1 MQVFYPDSGSV
12 SEVIP
17 SPNHDERMLA
27 TDILLLHYTGMTS
40 TAAAIGRLCDPAS
53 RVSSHYVVDEDGK
66 VLQLVPEARR
76 AWHAGQSSWQGESD
90 INSRSIG
97 IEIANPGHSFG
108 YPDFPQAQIVAVIAL
123 CRDIVTRH
131 RIRADR
137 VLAHS
142 DVAPQRKLDPGEKFP
157 WAELHRAGVGAWIA
171 PSPISPGAGLGP
183 GDCGPEIANLQAA
196 LRDYGYGIA
205 ATGVYDELTQAVVMA
220 FQRHF
225 RTDCIDGRADR
236 STIETLQ
243 ALLAEEKKSFMK
255 TYRSS
260 VFGNSAKIDYNS
272 VKFYYDELLA
282 YDNTEL
288 LRQSVVQAAKS
299 LALAHRELAR
309 NVREKKDLKDIIQQ
323 TQLLITDVQS
333 AGSAFSALSGLIKLP

>member
-1 MQVFYPDSGSV
+1 MQVFSPDSGSV

-17 SPNHDERMLA
+17 SPNHDERMLP
-27 TDILLLHYTGMTS
+27 TDIVLLHYTGMTS
-40 TAAAIGRLCDPAS
+40 TTAAIGRLRDPAS
-53 RVSSHYVVDEDGK
+53 KVSSHYVVDEYGK

-76 AWHAGQSSWQGESD
+76 AWHAGQSSWEGESD
-90 INSRSIG
+90 VNSRSIG
-97 IEIANPGHSFG
+97 IEIANSGHSFG

-157 WAELHRAGVGAWIA
+157 WAELRRAGVGAWIA
-171 PSPISPGAGLGP
+171 PSPISSGAGLGP

-205 ATGVYDELTQAVVMA
+205 ATGVYDELTQAVVTA

-236 STIETLQ
+236 STIETLR
-243 ALLAEEKKSFMK
+243 AL
-255 TYRSS
+255 R
-260 VFGNSAKIDYNS
+260 
-272 VKFYYDELLA
+272 
-282 YDNTEL
+282 
-288 LRQSVVQAAKS
+288 AAND
-299 LALAHRELAR
+299 RER
-309 NVREKKDLKDIIQQ
+309 
-323 TQLLITDVQS
+323 
-333 AGSAFSALSGLIKLP
+333 